1 MHIVLCSKL
10 YICTF
15 CARRGFKCDADGFWL
30 VHAKLKVECKKH
42 EKLVKEEMQR
52 FVSFFDA
59 ISYFDAMGK
68 IL

>member
-1 MHIVLCSKL
+1 MLCRKL

-30 VHAKLKVECKKH
+30 VHVKLKVECKKH
-42 EKLVKEEMQR
+42 EKLIKEEMQR
-52 FVSFFDA
+52 FVSVFDA
-59 ISYFDAMGK
+59 ITYFDAMGK